1 LKRDS
6 NSLAYAPDSH
16 LTLMQS
22 YYTGPTH
29 VDEID
34 ETAPDPVP
42 ETPSPYNVPLPVTPH
57 HRNLVDTPPETPN
70 PYNVPL
76 PATPGNMIESIPE
89 TPTTPCNIPL
99 PGTPLDRDCV
109 DNAGAEG
116 YESSADGESKVDT
129 LIV

>member
-1 LKRDS
+1 
-6 NSLAYAPDSH
+6 
-16 LTLMQS
+16 MQS